1 MKIVCIGDSIT
12 YGYNVFPGETWIEL
26 STQETG
32 HNIINCGINGDTSG
46 GMLAR
51 FYDDVITEEPKYVHI
66 MGGVNDILCVNNLDI
81 VKPNIMAMV
90 SRAENAN
97 IIPVLGI
104 STGIVIEDIPEE
116 WLCLTDYNQAVQLLS
131 EYESWL
137 IQFSQSF
144 GVDIINYREALLNS
158 PYAQTPSMLF
168 SDGLHPNELGAKY
181 MAKAFIEYF
190 GK

>member
-12 YGYNVFPGETWIEL
+12 YGYNVSFGKTWIEL
-26 STQETG
+26 SKQKTS
-32 HNIINCGINGDTSG
+32 HDIVNCGINGDTSG

-51 FYDDVITEEPKYVHI
+51 FYDDVIKEKPKYVHI
-66 MGGVNDILCVNNLDI
+66 MGGVNDLLCIKNLDI

-90 SRAENAN
+90 SQAENAD
-97 IIPVLGI
+97 IIPIIGI
-104 STGIVIEDIPEE
+104 STGIVIDDITEE
-116 WLCLTDYNQAVQLLS
+116 WLCLTDYNQVKQLLS

-137 IQFSQSF
+137 IQFAQSF
-144 GVDIINYREALLNS
+144 GVDIINYRKALLCS

-168 SDGLHPNELGAKY
+168 SDGLHPNELASEY

-190 GK
+190 SR